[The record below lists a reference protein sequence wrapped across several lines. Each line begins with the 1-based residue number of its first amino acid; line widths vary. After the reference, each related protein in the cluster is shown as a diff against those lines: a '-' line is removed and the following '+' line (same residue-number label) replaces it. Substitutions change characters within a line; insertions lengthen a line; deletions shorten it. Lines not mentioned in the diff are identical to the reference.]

1 MKRQSILGLVG
12 PTASG
17 KSALAL
23 KAAQALHGEIVCMDS
38 MQVYRGMDIG
48 TAKPA
53 PEEQALVPHH
63 LLDIVEPG
71 RPFSAA
77 EYKERAGAAIEGI
90 LSQDRLP
97 LLCGGTGLY
106 LRALSRGMDFGS
118 TPGDP
123 AVRAGYFLLAQ
134 EKGNEAV
141 HAILQAKDPLS
152 AARLHP
158 NNLRRVVR
166 ALEVLE
172 VTGQPFSA
180 QQMLKDSDGPYDLR
194 LFALS
199 WPRET
204 LYQRINERVAAMLEA
219 GLLGEVRALLEAGVP
234 TDAQSMQGLGYKELV
249 PVAQGE
255 IPLADAAELLSR
267 RTRNYAKRQ
276 LTWFRADQRITWL
289 NCADGIEKNLQIII
303 SEMSK
308 T

>member
-1 MKRQSILGLVG
+1 MKKQSILGLVG

-23 KAAQALHGEIVCMDS
+23 KAAQALQGEIVCMDS

-71 RPFSAA
+71 QPFSVA
-77 EYKERAGAAIEGI
+77 EYKERAGAALEGI
-90 LSQDRLP
+90 LSQGRLP

-134 EKGNEAV
+134 GKGNEAV
-141 HAILQAKDPLS
+141 HAILQEKDPLS

-180 QQMLKDSDGPYDLR
+180 QQMHKDSDGPYDLR

-199 WPRET
+199 WPREM
-204 LYQRINERVAAMLEA
+204 LYRRINERVAAMLEA

-249 PVAQGE
+249 PAAQGE
-255 IPLADAAELLSR
+255 MPLADAAELLSR

-276 LTWFRADQRITWL
+276 LTWFKADPRITWL
-289 NCADGIEKNLQIII
+289 DGEDGIQKNLQIII
-303 SEMSK
+303 LEMSK